1 MKIATQNS
9 KDHKKVKETTSR
21 KDHNNLLVTGPKD
34 MEIYDLPHKELR
46 IAIVGKLSELQENM
60 ER

>member
-21 KDHNNLLVTGPKD
+21 KDHNNLVTGPKD

-46 IAIVGKLSELQENM
+46 IAVVGKLSELQENM

>member
-9 KDHKKVKETTSR
+9 KDHKKVKETPSP
-21 KDHNNLLVTGPKD
+21 KVHNNLLVTRPKD
-34 MEIYDLPHKELR
+34 MEIYDLPYKELR
-46 IAIVGKLSELQENM
+46 IAVVGKLSELQENM